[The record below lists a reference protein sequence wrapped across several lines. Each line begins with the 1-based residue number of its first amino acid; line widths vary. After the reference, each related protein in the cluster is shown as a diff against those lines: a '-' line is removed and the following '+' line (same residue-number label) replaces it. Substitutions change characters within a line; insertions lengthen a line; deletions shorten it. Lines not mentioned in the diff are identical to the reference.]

1 MEIKKIT
8 IKLKKKVWPEYVVK
22 LREMIAEE
30 KAVRSRLK
38 KGDLYDMKELQ
49 RSIFDEDYYMREI
62 QRFQEEQYL
71 ERQRYW
77 STEEGQARI
86 MEVKYGN
93 ENVQRGSEG
102 VHGFGEKV

>member
-1 MEIKKIT
+1 MEIKKLT
-8 IKLKKKVWPEYVVK
+8 IKLKKKGWPEYVVK

-38 KGDLYDMKELQ
+38 KGDLYDMKELE

-62 QRFQEEQYL
+62 QRFQDEQYL
-71 ERQRYW
+71 KRQRYW

-86 MEVKYGN
+86 TEMEYGN
-93 ENVQRGSEG
+93 ENAQRSSEG
-102 VHGFGEKV
+102 THGSGEKL